1 MEKET
6 FMTDSFPASP
16 FPGHVFVANDGS
28 GAIVGDDI
36 KETDWVVVLQ
46 RDKTIRGPRPAMC
59 YKFRHLGGP
68 SDVIAFHIHETPSEA
83 EQRRYKDEDD
93 AVRPAGSGPRKPGD
107 AGRKQR
113 RPDDVFGA
121 VIEGIG
127 LIGALG
133 TLAAAAF
140 VALDGDEE

>member
-1 MEKET
+1 
-6 FMTDSFPASP
+6 MTQSFPASP
-16 FPGHVFVANDGS
+16 FPGHVFVAHDGN
-28 GAIVGDDI
+28 GAIIGSDI

-59 YKFRHLGGP
+59 YRFRHLGGP
-68 SDVIAFHIHETPSEA
+68 TDVIAFHIHDTPSEE

-93 AVRPAGSGPRKPGD
+93 AVRPAGAKSGKTDGSQRKD
-107 AGRKQR
+107 R
-113 RPDDVFGA
+113 RTDDVFGA